1 MSFVLKSPARIF
13 MLTALCSLAVVT
25 TINLAN
31 AAMQNSALL
40 KTSNDL
46 SVVPV
51 VEKVVKTS
59 RESKAVEDKLNVA
72 AQTLRKDPEFLK
84 AVARRDTKLTATLL
98 SKTAN
103 VDAKVSVRFKDKVD
117 VENLTIFIGCQQTAQ
132 GLACGIWIY

>member
-1 MSFVLKSPARIF
+1 MRNHGGAAVFASDGLHRGADLVVRRAAAVATHLARAFFGDAHDFLGSF
-13 MLTALCSLAVVT
+13 
-25 TINLAN
+25 
-31 AAMQNSALL
+31 
-40 KTSNDL
+40 
-46 SVVPV
+46 
-51 VEKVVKTS
+51 EKRGPTS

-117 VENLTIFIGCQQTAQ
+117 VENLTIFICCQQTAQ